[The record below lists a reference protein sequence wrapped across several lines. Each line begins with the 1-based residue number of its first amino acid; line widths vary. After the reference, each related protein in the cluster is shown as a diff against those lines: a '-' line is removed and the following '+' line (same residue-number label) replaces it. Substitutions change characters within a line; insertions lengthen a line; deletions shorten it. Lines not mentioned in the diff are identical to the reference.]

1 MRRCWRTRS
10 CGPVPATRARAAMAD
25 LSAQHAIPVENLLA
39 PDLVRRLCW
48 DGLPDY
54 EVVEPSAV
62 DGFLKSGGARP
73 WQRELDVPRLAAAL
87 PPSD

>member
-1 MRRCWRTRS
+1 MS
-10 CGPVPATRARAAMAD
+10 D
-25 LSAQHAIPVENLLA
+25 LSTEHAIPVENLLS

-54 EVVEPSAV
+54 DRIPESPADLSTAI

-73 WQRELDVPRLAAAL
+73 WQRELVVPRLTVAL
-87 PPSD
+87 TPPSLKG